1 MSRARRLPHPSPFSN
16 PVKATKNA
24 QQKKPRHRSLG
35 TAAYRLL
42 VVQKKKRVTEL
53 RDDF

>member
-1 MSRARRLPHPSPFSN
+1 MVCLGHGDCRIPPHFQILSKQN
-16 PVKATKNA
+16 T

-42 VVQKKKRVTEL
+42 VVQKKKRVTEI
-53 RDDF
+53 RES